1 MGASLAS
8 AAAREDSNVVSSSAS
23 APAASPSNQLPS
35 AVDVVVIGAG
45 HNGLVAAGYLAQAG
59 LRVLVVEAADA
70 PGGMTASGPL
80 IAGAPGH
87 TVNSC
92 AVDIISMLH
101 SRIPAELKLR
111 EHGLRLVKPDP
122 GYVSLHPDGSSLAIW
137 RDKARTAAE
146 IERYSRA
153 DARAFLEFTDL
164 LDVLIGAIL
173 PVLGVDFGR
182 PDPRALWAST
192 KVAARNRTR
201 LGDIA
206 ALLTGSATVAAE
218 ERFEHPVT
226 KGALV
231 NLAGGAGPVDQP
243 GSGLGY
249 ILLALLGRVGVGRP
263 VGGMQSLTNALV
275 ASFRASGG
283 MLATGVPV
291 EEILHAGRRVRG
303 VRLHDGRVVEARSV
317 VATCDPWVTLRELV
331 GGGVV
336 DRKTAAR
343 LDFAPANG
351 TGSGPFKVDMAL
363 RAQIAALQH
372 ARPGDVDLRMPSLLI
387 GTEESVRESYA
398 AAARGQLPDDP
409 AMWVVAPSGVDPTQA
424 PDGQESLYI
433 YSLAAPVHPPAG
445 WDVLRAPAVDSILA
459 KLGKYIGPLDDA
471 EIGRLVET
479 PEDLGARLRVR
490 NGCVTHID
498 MGLMRSGPLRPA
510 IGLGGGKTP
519 LAGLVLG
526 GSGMHP
532 GGGVT
537 GLPGRTAA
545 TRAGRYL
552 KKRG

>member
-1 MGASLAS
+1 
-8 AAAREDSNVVSSSAS
+8 VVTFSSSD
-23 APAASPSNQLPS
+23 PVPWPSDQPPS

-45 HNGLVAAGYLAQAG
+45 HNGLVAAGYLAKAG
-59 LRVLVVEAADA
+59 LRVAVVEAADT

-80 IAGAPGH
+80 IPEAPGH

-92 AVDIISMLH
+92 ALDIISMLH
-101 SRIPAELKLR
+101 SRIPADLQLR

-122 GYVSLHPDGSSLAIW
+122 SYVSLHPDGSSLALW
-137 RDKARTAAE
+137 RDHKHTAAE
-146 IERYSRA
+146 IARYSSA

-164 LDVLIGAIL
+164 LDVMIGAIL

-182 PDPRALWAST
+182 PDARALWASA
-192 KVAARNRTR
+192 KVAVKNRTR

-206 ALLTGSATVAAE
+206 ALLTGSATAATE

-231 NLAGGAGPVDQP
+231 NLAAGAGPVDQP
-243 GSGLGY
+243 GSGLGF
-249 ILLALLGRVGVGRP
+249 ILLALLGRVGVGRAI
-263 VGGMQSLTNALV
+263 GGMQSLTNALV
-275 ASFRASGG
+275 SSFRGAGG
-283 MLATGVPV
+283 MLTTGAPV
-291 EEILHAGRRVRG
+291 AEVLHAGRRVRG
-303 VRLHDGRVVEARSV
+303 VRLDDGSVIQARSV
-317 VATCDPWVTLRELV
+317 IATCDPWVTLRQLLPE
-331 GGGVV
+331 GIV

-343 LDFAPANG
+343 IDFAPANA

-372 ARPGDVDLRMPSLLI
+372 TRPDDVDLRMPSLLI

-398 AAARGQLPDDP
+398 AAARGELPDDP

-424 PDGQESLYI
+424 PEGQESLYI
-433 YSLAAPVHPPAG
+433 YALAEPVHPREG
-445 WDVLRAPAVDSILA
+445 WEALRAPAVDSILA
-459 KLGKYIGPLDDA
+459 KLGKYIGPLDEA

-498 MGLMRSGPLRPA
+498 MGLMRSGPLRPT
-510 IGLGGGKTP
+510 IGLGTGKTP
-519 LAGLVLG
+519 LDGLVLG

-545 TRAGRYL
+545 IRAKRYL

>member
-1 MGASLAS
+1 LAHEPVEGC
-8 AAAREDSNVVSSSAS
+8 ATLLEEDEGRPAPSAS
-23 APAASPSNQLPS
+23 DRLPS
-35 AVDVVVIGAG
+35 AVDVIVIGAG
-45 HNGLVAAGYLAQAG
+45 HNGLVAAGYLAVAG
-59 LRVLVVEAADA
+59 LRVAVVEAADT

-80 IAGAPGH
+80 IPEAPGH
-87 TVNSC
+87 IVNSC

-101 SRIPAELKLR
+101 SRIPADLQLR
-111 EHGLRLVKPDP
+111 EHGLQLVKPDP
-122 GYVSLHPDGSSLAIW
+122 SYVSLHPDGSSIAIW

-153 DARAFLEFTDL
+153 DALGFLEFTDL
-164 LDVLIGAIL
+164 LDVMIGAIL

-192 KVAARNRTR
+192 KVAAKNRTR
-201 LGDIA
+201 LGDVA
-206 ALLTGSATVAAE
+206 ALLTGSATAAAE

-231 NLAGGAGPVDQP
+231 NLAAGAGPVDQP

-249 ILLALLGRVGVGRP
+249 ILLALLGRVGAGRP
-263 VGGMQSLTNALV
+263 IGGMQSLTNALV
-275 ASFRASGG
+275 ASLRARGG

-291 EEILHAGRRVRG
+291 AEILHAGRRVRG
-303 VRLHDGRVVEARSV
+303 VRLEDGRVVEARSV
-317 VATCDPWVTLRELV
+317 VATCDPWVTLRQLV
-331 GGGVV
+331 GDGVV

-363 RAQIAALQH
+363 RSQIAALQH
-372 ARPGDVDLRMPSLLI
+372 ARPDIDVRMPTMLI

-398 AAARGQLPDDP
+398 AAARGELPEDP
-409 AMWVVAPSGVDPTQA
+409 AIWVVAPSGADPTQA
-424 PDGQESLYI
+424 PEGQESLYI
-433 YSLAAPVHPPAG
+433 YSLAAPVHPREG
-445 WDVLRAPAVDSILA
+445 WKALRAPAVDSILA
-459 KLGKYIGPLDDA
+459 KLGKYIGPLDEA
-471 EIGRLVET
+471 EIGRLIET
-479 PEDLGARLRVR
+479 PEDLGTRLRVR

-498 MGLMRSGPLRPA
+498 MGLMRSGPLRPT
-510 IGLGGGKTP
+510 IGLGTGKTP
-519 LAGLVLG
+519 LDGLVLG

-545 TRAGRYL
+545 IRTKRYL

>member
-1 MGASLAS
+1 MVTLS
-8 AAAREDSNVVSSSAS
+8 APDPATSAS
-23 APAASPSNQLPS
+23 DQLPS

-45 HNGLVAAGYLAQAG
+45 HNGLVAAGYLARAG
-59 LRVLVVEAADA
+59 LRVAVVEAADT

-80 IAGAPGH
+80 IPEAPGH
-87 TVNSC
+87 IVNSC
-92 AVDIISMLH
+92 ALDIISLLH
-101 SRIPAELKLR
+101 SRIPSDLALR
-111 EHGLRLVKPDP
+111 EHGLQLVKPDP
-122 GYVSLHPDGSSLAIW
+122 SYVSLHPDGSSLALW
-137 RDKARTAAE
+137 RDHKRTAAE
-146 IERYSRA
+146 IEQYSRA

-164 LDVLIGAIL
+164 LDVMIGAIL

-182 PDPRALWAST
+182 PDPKALWASA
-192 KVAARNRTR
+192 KVAAKNRTR

-206 ALLTGSATVAAE
+206 ALLTGSATAAAE

-231 NLAGGAGPVDQP
+231 NLAAGAGPVDHP
-243 GSGLGY
+243 GSGLGFT
-249 ILLALLGRVGVGRP
+249 LLALLGRVGVGRAI
-263 VGGMQSLTNALV
+263 GGMQSLTTALV
-275 ASFRASGG
+275 SSFRSAGG
-283 MLATGVPV
+283 MLTTGAPV
-291 EEILHAGRRVRG
+291 AEILHAGRRVRG
-303 VRLHDGRVVEARSV
+303 VRLEDGRVIEARSV
-317 VATCDPWVTLRELV
+317 VATCDPWVTLRQLLPE
-331 GGGVV
+331 GFV

-343 LDFAPANG
+343 IDFAPANG

-372 ARPGDVDLRMPSLLI
+372 TRPDDVDVRMPSLLI

-398 AAARGQLPDDP
+398 AAARGELPDDP

-424 PDGQESLYI
+424 PEGQESLYI
-433 YSLAAPVHPPAG
+433 YGLAAPVHPRQG
-445 WDVLRAPAVDSILA
+445 WESLRAPAVDSILA
-459 KLGKYIGPLDDA
+459 KLGKYIGPLDEA

-498 MGLMRSGPLRPA
+498 MGLMRSGPLRPT
-510 IGLGGGKTP
+510 IGLGTGKTP
-519 LAGLVLG
+519 LDGLVLG

-545 TRAGRYL
+545 IRAERYL

>member
-1 MGASLAS
+1 
-8 AAAREDSNVVSSSAS
+8 VTSSTSGP
-23 APAASPSNQLPS
+23 APFQSDQLPS

-45 HNGLVAAGYLAQAG
+45 HNGLVAAGYLARAG
-59 LRVLVVEAADA
+59 LRVAVVEAAGA
-70 PGGMTASGPL
+70 PGGMTASGPF
-80 IAGAPGH
+80 IPGAPGH

-101 SRIPAELKLR
+101 SRIPADLQLR

-137 RDKARTAAE
+137 RDNARTAAE
-146 IERYSRA
+146 IEKYSRA

-164 LDVLIGAIL
+164 LDVMIGAIL

-182 PDPRALWAST
+182 PDPKALWASA
-192 KVAARNRTR
+192 KVAVKNRAR

-206 ALLTGSATVAAE
+206 ALLTGSATAAAA

-226 KGALV
+226 RGALV

-243 GSGLGY
+243 GSGLGFT
-249 ILLALLGRVGVGRP
+249 LLALLGRVGVGRP
-263 VGGMQSLTNALV
+263 VGGMQSLTDALV
-275 ASFRASGG
+275 ASLRACGG
-283 MLATGVPV
+283 MLAAGAPV
-291 EEILHAGRRVRG
+291 AEILHAGRRVRG
-303 VRLHDGRVVEARSV
+303 VRLEDGRVVEARSV
-317 VATCDPWVTLRELV
+317 VATCDPWVTLRQLV
-331 GGGVV
+331 PEGIV
-336 DRKTAAR
+336 DRKTGAR

-351 TGSGPFKVDMAL
+351 TGSGPFKVDLAL
-363 RAQIAALQH
+363 RARIAALQH
-372 ARPGDVDLRMPSLLI
+372 TRPDDVDVRMPSLLI

-409 AMWVVAPSGVDPTQA
+409 AIWVVAPSGVDPTQA
-424 PDGQESLYI
+424 PEGQESLYI
-433 YSLAAPVHPPAG
+433 YSLAAPVHPREG
-445 WDVLRAPAVDSILA
+445 WDALRAPAVESILA
-459 KLGKYIGPLDDA
+459 KLGKYIGPLEDA

-498 MGLMRSGPLRPA
+498 MGLMRSGPLRPT
-510 IGLGGGKTP
+510 IGLGTGKTP
-519 LAGLVLG
+519 LDGLVLG

-545 TRAGRYL
+545 ARAKRYL

>member
-1 MGASLAS
+1 MVTFSTS
-8 AAAREDSNVVSSSAS
+8 DPV
-23 APAASPSNQLPS
+23 PSPSDQLPS

-45 HNGLVAAGYLAQAG
+45 HNGLVAAGYLAKAG
-59 LRVLVVEAADA
+59 LRVAVVEAADT

-80 IAGAPGH
+80 IPEAPGH
-87 TVNSC
+87 IVNSC
-92 AVDIISMLH
+92 ALDIISLLH
-101 SRIPAELKLR
+101 SRIPADLGLR
-111 EHGLRLVKPDP
+111 ERGLQLVKPDP
-122 GYVSLHPDGSSLAIW
+122 SYVSLHPDGSSLALW
-137 RDKARTAAE
+137 RDHKRTAAE

-164 LDVLIGAIL
+164 LDVMIGAIL

-182 PDPRALWAST
+182 PDPKALWASM
-192 KVAARNRTR
+192 KVAVKNRTR

-206 ALLTGSATVAAE
+206 ALLTGSATAAAE

-231 NLAGGAGPVDQP
+231 NLAAGAGPVDQP
-243 GSGLGY
+243 GSGLGF
-249 ILLALLGRVGVGRP
+249 ILLALLGRVGVGRAI
-263 VGGMQSLTNALV
+263 GGMQSLTNALV
-275 ASFRASGG
+275 SSFRAAGG
-283 MLATGVPV
+283 TLTTGAPV
-291 EEILHAGRRVRG
+291 AEILHAGRRVRG
-303 VRLHDGRVVEARSV
+303 VRLEDGRVIEARSV
-317 VATCDPWVTLRELV
+317 VATCDPWVTLRQLLPE
-331 GGGVV
+331 GIV

-343 LDFAPANG
+343 IDFAPANG

-372 ARPGDVDLRMPSLLI
+372 TRPDDVDVRMPSLLI

-398 AAARGQLPDDP
+398 AAARGELPDDP

-424 PDGQESLYI
+424 PEGQESLYI
-433 YSLAAPVHPPAG
+433 YALAAPVHPRQG
-445 WDVLRAPAVDSILA
+445 WESLRAPAVESILA
-459 KLGKYIGPLDDA
+459 KLGKYIGPLDEA

-479 PEDLGARLRVR
+479 PEDLGASLRVR

-498 MGLMRSGPLRPA
+498 MGLMRSGPLRPT
-510 IGLGGGKTP
+510 IGLGTGKTP
-519 LAGLVLG
+519 LEGLVLG

-545 TRAGRYL
+545 IRAKRYL

>member
-1 MGASLAS
+1 MTF
-8 AAAREDSNVVSSSAS
+8 SAS
-23 APAASPSNQLPS
+23 ASVPSAPDDLPS

-45 HNGLVAAGYLAQAG
+45 HNGLVAAGYLAKAG
-59 LRVLVVEAADA
+59 LRVAVVEAASA

-80 IAGAPGH
+80 IPGAPGH
-87 TVNSC
+87 IVNSC

-101 SRIPAELKLR
+101 SRIPAELRLR
-111 EHGLRLVKPDP
+111 EHGLQLVKPDP
-122 GYVSLHPDGSSLAIW
+122 GYVSLHPDGSALAIW
-137 RDKARTAAE
+137 RDKERTAAG

-182 PDPRALWAST
+182 PDLKALWAST
-192 KVAARNRTR
+192 KLAAKNRTR

-206 ALLTGSATVAAE
+206 ALLTGSATAAAE

-226 KGALV
+226 KGAMV
-231 NLAGGAGPVDQP
+231 NLAAGAGPVDEP

-249 ILLALLGRVGVGRP
+249 ILLALLGRVGVARP
-263 VGGMQSLTNALV
+263 VGGMQSLTSALV

-283 MLATGVPV
+283 MLATGAPV
-291 EEILHAGRRVRG
+291 AEILHAGRRVRG
-303 VRLHDGRVVEARSV
+303 VRLEDGRVVEARSV
-317 VATCDPWVTLRELV
+317 VATCDPWVTLRQLV
-331 GGGVV
+331 GDGVV

-351 TGSGPFKVDMAL
+351 TGCGPFKIDMAL

-372 ARPGDVDLRMPSLLI
+372 AGPGDVDLRMPTMLL
-387 GTEESVRESYA
+387 GTEESVRGSYA
-398 AAARGQLPDDP
+398 AAARGELPDDP
-409 AMWVVAPSGVDPTQA
+409 AIWVVAPSGVDPTQA
-424 PDGQESLYI
+424 PEGQESLYI
-433 YSLAAPVHPPAG
+433 YSLAAPVHPAAG
-445 WDVLRAPAVDSILA
+445 WEALRAPAVDGILA
-459 KLGKYIGPLDDA
+459 KLGKYIGPLEEA

-510 IGLGGGKTP
+510 IGLGTGKTP
-519 LAGLVLG
+519 LDGLVLG

-545 TRAGRYL
+545 TRTQRYL
-552 KKRG
+552 KKHG

>member
-1 MGASLAS
+1 
-8 AAAREDSNVVSSSAS
+8 VVTFSSSD
-23 APAASPSNQLPS
+23 PVPWPSDQPPS

-45 HNGLVAAGYLAQAG
+45 HNGLVAAGYLAKAG
-59 LRVLVVEAADA
+59 LRVAVVEAADT

-80 IAGAPGH
+80 IPEAPGH

-92 AVDIISMLH
+92 ALDIISMLH
-101 SRIPAELKLR
+101 SRIPADLQLR
-111 EHGLRLVKPDP
+111 EHGLQLVKPDP
-122 GYVSLHPDGSSLAIW
+122 SYVSLHPDGSSLALW
-137 RDKARTAAE
+137 RDHKHTAAE
-146 IERYSRA
+146 IARYSSA

-164 LDVLIGAIL
+164 LDVMIGAIL

-182 PDPRALWAST
+182 PDARALWASA
-192 KVAARNRTR
+192 KVAVKNRTR

-206 ALLTGSATVAAE
+206 ALLTGSATAATE

-231 NLAGGAGPVDQP
+231 NLAAGGGPVDQP
-243 GSGLGY
+243 GSGLGF
-249 ILLALLGRVGVGRP
+249 ILLALLGRVGVGRAI
-263 VGGMQSLTNALV
+263 GGMQSLTNALV
-275 ASFRASGG
+275 SSFRGAGG
-283 MLATGVPV
+283 MLTTGAPV
-291 EEILHAGRRVRG
+291 AEVLHAGRRVRG
-303 VRLHDGRVVEARSV
+303 VRLDDGSVIQARSV
-317 VATCDPWVTLRELV
+317 IATCDPWVTLRQLLPE
-331 GGGVV
+331 GIV

-343 LDFAPANG
+343 IDFAPANA

-372 ARPGDVDLRMPSLLI
+372 TRPDDVDLRMPSLLI

-398 AAARGQLPDDP
+398 AAARGELPDDP

-424 PDGQESLYI
+424 PEGQESLYI
-433 YSLAAPVHPPAG
+433 YALAEPVHPREG
-445 WDVLRAPAVDSILA
+445 WEALRAPAVDSILA
-459 KLGKYIGPLDDA
+459 KLGKYIGPLDEA

-498 MGLMRSGPLRPA
+498 MGLMRSGPLRPT
-510 IGLGGGKTP
+510 IGLGTGKTP
-519 LAGLVLG
+519 LDGLVLG

-545 TRAGRYL
+545 IRAKRYL

>member
-1 MGASLAS
+1 
-8 AAAREDSNVVSSSAS
+8 V
-23 APAASPSNQLPS
+23 
-35 AVDVVVIGAG
+35 VDVVVIGAG
-45 HNGLVAAGYLAQAG
+45 HNGLVAAGYLAKAG
-59 LRVLVVEAADA
+59 IRVAVVEVADT

-80 IAGAPGH
+80 IPGAPAH
-87 TVNSC
+87 IVNSC

-101 SRIPAELKLR
+101 SRIPADLQLR

-137 RDKARTAAE
+137 RDHARTAAE
-146 IERYSRA
+146 IEKYSRA

-164 LDVLIGAIL
+164 LDVMIGAIL

-182 PDPRALWAST
+182 PDPKALWASA
-192 KVAARNRTR
+192 KVAVKNRAR

-206 ALLTGSATVAAE
+206 ALLTGSATAAAE

-226 KGALV
+226 RGALV

-243 GSGLGY
+243 GSGLGFT
-249 ILLALLGRVGVGRP
+249 LLALLGRVGVGRP
-263 VGGMQSLTNALV
+263 IGGMQSLTSALV
-275 ASFRASGG
+275 TSLLASGG
-283 MLATGVPV
+283 MLATGAPV
-291 EEILHAGRRVRG
+291 AEILHAGRRVRG
-303 VRLHDGRVVEARSV
+303 VRLEDGRVVEARSV
-317 VATCDPWVTLRELV
+317 VATCDPWVTLRQLV
-331 GGGVV
+331 PEGIV
-336 DRKTAAR
+336 DRKTGAR

-351 TGSGPFKVDMAL
+351 TGSGPFKVDLAL
-363 RAQIAALQH
+363 RARIAALQH
-372 ARPGDVDLRMPSLLI
+372 TRPDEVDVRMPSLLI

-398 AAARGQLPDDP
+398 AAARGELPDDP
-409 AMWVVAPSGVDPTQA
+409 AIWVVAPSGVDPTQA
-424 PDGQESLYI
+424 PEGQESLYI
-433 YSLAAPVHPPAG
+433 YSLAAPVHPREG
-445 WDVLRAPAVDSILA
+445 WQALRAPAVGSILA
-459 KLGKYIGPLDDA
+459 KLGKYIGPLEEA

-498 MGLMRSGPLRPA
+498 MGLMRSGPLRPT
-510 IGLGGGKTP
+510 IGLGTGKTP
-519 LAGLVLG
+519 LDGLVLG

-545 TRAGRYL
+545 TRAKRYL